1 MIFRTLEITPIKR
14 LSATQHINI
23 THYFI
28 ATYSNKQQ
36 YYKQIQAL
44 KKMRIQAQKKHNWE
58 QFFSKN

>member
-44 KKMRIQAQKKHNWE
+44 KKMHIHILKPQH
-58 QFFSKN
+58 